1 VKENTNYRC
10 WNCGQPRDFESK
22 TLTCE
27 SEECVQLALRNSRE
41 IREKYTAKARTKKK
55 TRVKKD
61 KLAIPA
67 VRNSKFDW
75 VRNEDELPRHWKFM
89 DRLRLIEL
97 QPCKMPNE
105 LWRLTGNE
113 YDMLRS
119 LQAVRQRWLKVDT
132 PARTTFY
139 EITTRMPYQKRLD
152 ELNQSLWGH
161 SYGYQCMIRRRF
173 MDKEAKRAK
182 EERKAWERDY
192 GL

>member
-1 VKENTNYRC
+1 MKENTNPRC

-27 SEECVQLALRNSRE
+27 SEKCVQLALRNSRE
-41 IREKYTAKARTKKK
+41 IREKYAAKARTKKK

-67 VRNSKFDW
+67 VRNQSFDW
-75 VRNEDELPRHWKFM
+75 VRNEGELPIHWKSMDRHW
-89 DRLRLIEL
+89 LIEL

-113 YDMLRS
+113 YDILRS
-119 LQAVRQRWLKVDT
+119 LHAARQRWLKLDT
-132 PARTTFY
+132 SARTTFY
-139 EITTRMPYQKRLD
+139 EITHRMPYQKRLD

-161 SYGYQCMIRRRF
+161 SYGYQCMIRRWF

-182 EERKAWERDY
+182 EERDAWERDY